1 MEALIFW
8 TAFSAFLALGIFL
21 AIAIA
26 AVAERFGWEQPW
38 MPRED
43 FDSEHGHRERVGL

>member
-1 MEALIFW
+1 MLEAAIFW
-8 TAFSAFLALGIFL
+8 TAFFALCIFL

-43 FDSEHGHRERVGL
+43 FDAEHAYRERVGR

>member
-1 MEALIFW
+1 MLEAMIFW
-8 TAFSAFLALGIFL
+8 AAFFALGIFL

-38 MPRED
+38 MPRET
-43 FDSEHGHRERVGL
+43 FDEAHSHRERL